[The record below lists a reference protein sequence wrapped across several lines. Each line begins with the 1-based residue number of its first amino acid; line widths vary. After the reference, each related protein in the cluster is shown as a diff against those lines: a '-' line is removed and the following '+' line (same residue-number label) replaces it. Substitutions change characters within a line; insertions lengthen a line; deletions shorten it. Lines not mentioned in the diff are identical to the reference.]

1 METKIN
7 ITPFFDGSN
16 GYSAEEDGTNLW
28 DLGSFA
34 KDLPDQA
41 FAYFE
46 KYPQCLDSFDGQFF
60 FKLTNED
67 REETHELNVLL
78 SFSYDF
84 DRCASSKSEFHVCYF
99 ADESQVRIGKHM
111 LNINIVECL
120 IEGCETECNNT
131 AELFKKVID
140 ENLDIIEEYFL
151 AMIDLRCGNFG
162 GKQ

>member
-1 METKIN
+1 MENGIN
-7 ITPFFDGSN
+7 ITPFFNRSN
-16 GYSAEEDGTNLW
+16 GCLAEEDGTNLW

-34 KDLPDQA
+34 RELHEQA
-41 FAYFE
+41 FDYFE
-46 KYPQCLDSFDGQFF
+46 NYQNCLDSFDGQFF

-111 LNINIVECL
+111 LNIEIVECL
-120 IEGCETECNNT
+120 IEGCETECTNT
-131 AELFKKVID
+131 GELFKKVIG
-140 ENLDIIEEYFL
+140 ENLTIIEEYFL
-151 AMIDLRCGNFG
+151 AMIDLRCANFG